1 MFVVKRSHHNPILV
15 PDKDHYFEAFA
26 TFNMS
31 VIKVG
36 KIFYGVYRAV
46 SAVDKLRTLEQISTI
61 GIGESKDGTYF
72 EERRQFIKPEEE
84 WEKYGC
90 EDPRVTYFEGQYYIF
105 YTALSKYP
113 FEASGIKVA
122 VAVSKDLKKVNE
134 RHLVTPFN
142 AKAMTLFGE
151 RVGGKVT
158 VIVAVN
164 TDMPPAKIAIA
175 QMDRI
180 EELWNVKFWEEWY
193 KNIDKHV
200 VDLKRFPYDHVEVGA
215 TPVKTKEGWLLLYS
229 HIQNY
234 FPGSNLDRIF
244 GIEAVL
250 LDKNNPLKVLG
261 RTGGPLMA
269 PREPYELLG
278 HVPDV
283 IFPSGALVKKDTLF
297 IYYGAADMTA
307 CVAHVN
313 LNDLISTMR
322 SETSERW
329 NFKRYLKNP
338 IITPKTTHPWE
349 AKATFNPAV
358 LRLGDTTHILYRALS
373 ADNTS
378 SIGYAA
384 SKDGVNIDERLSEP
398 IYSSRESFE
407 SKKVAGANSG
417 CEDPR
422 LTKIGKTIYMCYTA
436 FDGIGPARVA
446 ITSIS
451 EKNFLQKN

>member
-234 FPGSNLDRIF
+234 FPNN
-244 GIEAVL
+244 GI
-250 LDKNNPLKVLG
+250 
-261 RTGGPLMA
+261 
-269 PREPYELLG
+269 
-278 HVPDV
+278 
-283 IFPSGALVKKDTLF
+283 
-297 IYYGAADMTA
+297 
-307 CVAHVN
+307 
-313 LNDLISTMR
+313 
-322 SETSERW
+322 
-329 NFKRYLKNP
+329 
-338 IITPKTTHPWE
+338 
-349 AKATFNPAV
+349 
-358 LRLGDTTHILYRALS
+358 
-373 ADNTS
+373 
-378 SIGYAA
+378 
-384 SKDGVNIDERLSEP
+384 
-398 IYSSRESFE
+398 
-407 SKKVAGANSG
+407 
-417 CEDPR
+417 
-422 LTKIGKTIYMCYTA
+422 
-436 FDGIGPARVA
+436 
-446 ITSIS
+446 
-451 EKNFLQKN
+451 